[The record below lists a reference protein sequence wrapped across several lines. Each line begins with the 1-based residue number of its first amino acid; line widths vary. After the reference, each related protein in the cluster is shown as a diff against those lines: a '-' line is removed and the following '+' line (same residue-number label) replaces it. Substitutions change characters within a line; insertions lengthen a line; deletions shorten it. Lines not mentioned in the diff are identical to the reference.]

1 MAEVSRRLGSVA
13 YRLSALTHSPS
24 HSFSNAECHGT
35 VSATSIAWTCNP
47 EVVAGQRIC
56 ECQPVSRDTLPG
68 PEEFDTRNFKDC
80 VLPDNDGKHCN
91 GILCRR
97 KGNNGDVYETCLSH
111 KARVTS
117 CDFCSLDSDAKS
129 LITLSTQVSECAPPL
144 YPGRSML
151 PVPRLKVWKMVSW
164 EDRSVV
170 MVKVHPE
177 TFRSSTQ
184 RRAFS
189 TGIFTV
195 TGQGSALRLALSRPH
210 PAVPAA
216 ASRRAYCRGRKSG
229 DPDLLPLYC
238 SRTVYYDL
246 LRVTPSATQSQI
258 KTAYYRQSFLHH
270 PDKNPGN
277 EVAGL
282 RFSQISEAYRILGSV
297 ALRRKYDR
305 GILSQADVQGAGRPS
320 AKETMA
326 TSRGGQQQQQREH
339 ATRTFTRPGGKPIF
353 DFDAFYQAHYGE
365 QLEREKQARER
376 RERQERAQKDD
387 VAKWKAGK
395 MLEMTVIMLL
405 ATGGCVLFS
414 LRS

>member
-13 YRLSALTHSPS
+13 YRLSALKNSPS

-35 VSATSIAWTCNP
+35 ASATSIAWTCNS

-68 PEEFDTRNFKDC
+68 TGELDTRNFKDC
-80 VLPDNDGKHCN
+80 VLPDKDGKHCN

-97 KGNNGDVYETCLSH
+97 KGNNGDVYATCLSH

-129 LITLSTQVSECAPPL
+129 LISL
-144 YPGRSML
+144 
-151 PVPRLKVWKMVSW
+151 
-164 EDRSVV
+164 
-170 MVKVHPE
+170 
-177 TFRSSTQ
+177 STQ

-189 TGIFTV
+189 TVIFTV
-195 TGQGSALRLALSRPH
+195 TGPGSGLRLALSRPH

-216 ASRRAYCRGRKSG
+216 APRRAYSRGSKNG
-229 DPDLLPLYC
+229 DPDLLPLYR

-258 KTAYYRQSFLHH
+258 KTAYFKQSFLHH
-270 PDKNPGN
+270 PDKNPGS
-277 EVAGL
+277 EVAVL
-282 RFSQISEAYRILGSV
+282 RFSEISEAYSILGSV

-326 TSRGGQQQQQREH
+326 TSRSGQQQQREH
-339 ATRTFTRPGGKPIF
+339 ATRSFSRAGGKPIF

-376 RERQERAQKDD
+376 RERQERAQKHD
-387 VAKWKAGK
+387 VANWKVGK
-395 MLEMTVIMLL
+395 MLEMTVMMLL

>member
-13 YRLSALTHSPS
+13 YRLSALKNSPS

-35 VSATSIAWTCNP
+35 ASATSIAWTCNS

-68 PEEFDTRNFKDC
+68 TGELDTRNFKDC
-80 VLPDNDGKHCN
+80 VLPDKDGKHCN

-97 KGNNGDVYETCLSH
+97 KGNNGDVYATCLSH

-129 LITLSTQVSECAPPL
+129 LISLSTQVSEYASHL
-144 YPGRSML
+144 YRGCSML
-151 PVPRLKVWKMVSW
+151 PVPRLKVWRMVSW

-177 TFRSSTQ
+177 TFGSSPQ

-189 TGIFTV
+189 TVIFTV
-195 TGQGSALRLALSRPH
+195 TGPGSGLRLALPRPH

-216 ASRRAYCRGRKSG
+216 VPRRAYSRGSKDG
-229 DPDLLPLYC
+229 DPDLLPLYR

-258 KTAYYRQSFLHH
+258 KTAYFKQSFLHH
-270 PDKNPGN
+270 PDKNPGS
-277 EVAGL
+277 EVAVL
-282 RFSQISEAYRILGSV
+282 RFSEISEAYSILGSV

-326 TSRGGQQQQQREH
+326 TSRGGQQQQREH
-339 ATRTFTRPGGKPIF
+339 ATRSFSRAGGKPIF

-376 RERQERAQKDD
+376 RERQERAQKHD
-387 VAKWKAGK
+387 VANWKVGK
-395 MLEMTVIMLL
+395 MLEMTVMMLL